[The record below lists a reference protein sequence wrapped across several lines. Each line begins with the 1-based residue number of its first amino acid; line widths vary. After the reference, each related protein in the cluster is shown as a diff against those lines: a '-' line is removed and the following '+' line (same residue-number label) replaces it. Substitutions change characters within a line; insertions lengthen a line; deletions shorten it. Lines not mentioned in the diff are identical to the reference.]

1 MTEFLVRKFVKNYGQ
16 VQDPDVRAA
25 YGMLTGIVGI
35 CCNLIL
41 FMAKVAVGVTVHSI
55 SVMADAFNN
64 LSDAVSSVVGF
75 AGVKMAQKPAD
86 EGHPFGHGRIEYIA
100 AFIVAF
106 IVIQVGFSLFKT
118 SVGKILHPE
127 ELSFSLASL
136 GVLAG
141 SVAVKLWL
149 ALFNRKLGKRIHSS
163 VMAATAADSLG
174 DVAATSATVL
184 SIVVFGVWGANVD
197 GLVGLAVSALVMAAG
212 VSIAKDTLE
221 PLIGAPIDPEV
232 YRQVSDFVNRYEGVV
247 GSHDLIV
254 HNYGP
259 NRSMASIHAEVPN
272 DMGMEAAHKIVDQI
286 ERDAAKA
293 LGIFLV
299 IHVDPV
305 EVENRRLLQL
315 RQMAQEIIKKL
326 DGRLTL
332 HDFRV
337 VEDRAETKLFFDLV
351 VPREYTETMQDA
363 LKQQVCQKLK
373 EQGGQFCC
381 EITTECTY
389 CVEN

>member
-1 MTEFLVRKFVKNYGQ
+1 M
-16 VQDPDVRAA
+16 
-25 YGMLTGIVGI
+25 
-35 CCNLIL
+35 
-41 FMAKVAVGVTVHSI
+41 
-55 SVMADAFNN
+55 
-64 LSDAVSSVVGF
+64 
-75 AGVKMAQKPAD
+75 
-86 EGHPFGHGRIEYIA
+86 
-100 AFIVAF
+100 
-106 IVIQVGFSLFKT
+106 
-118 SVGKILHPE
+118 
-127 ELSFSLASL
+127 
-136 GVLAG
+136 
-141 SVAVKLWL
+141 
-149 ALFNRKLGKRIHSS
+149 
-163 VMAATAADSLG
+163 
-174 DVAATSATVL
+174 
-184 SIVVFGVWGANVD
+184 
-197 GLVGLAVSALVMAAG
+197 
-212 VSIAKDTLE
+212 
-221 PLIGAPIDPEV
+221 
-232 YRQVSDFVNRYEGVV
+232 